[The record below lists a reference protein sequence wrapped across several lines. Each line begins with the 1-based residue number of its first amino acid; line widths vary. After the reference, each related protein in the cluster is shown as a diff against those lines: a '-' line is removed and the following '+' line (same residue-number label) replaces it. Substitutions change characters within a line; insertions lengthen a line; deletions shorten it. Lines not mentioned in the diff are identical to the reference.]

1 MKRLIRGLACLTIIM
16 VASLLGGFTFHTFQ
30 HNTFSDGRLST
41 IPAIQDPLNVTGATS
56 AFNYTYGTAD
66 IYAIGMA
73 LQTPST
79 PATGTTLVWFSTL
92 NSTSTGSAIPGTAFN
107 FTSSSPISAGR
118 QEVNWTL
125 TIPKTTCSTCSVYVQ
140 FTLYGNLTKGTS
152 ENFTLTLTHNN
163 TLIPTTICQ
172 GSPQGSCVFLGD
184 NASSANPVLVC
195 GTTTSTLLCPTS
207 NPVQVNATR
216 WVGYKLS
223 LSFRFG
229 WNGTAEPMKASVGE
243 VRVASIDNTVK
254 TSTSH
259 LMWLNNTDTVVHRAA
274 LSQISYNA
282 TVEYPANGTST
293 TVSHIWSNEVI
304 NILYPSGYNI
314 TKVLINST
322 SSGTIT
328 LWQSDLNV
336 PAAFEKTSCQN
347 IPCSQS
353 LLALNMSYINPR
365 FIHNSNVTITAVTR
379 NSIMSLATL
388 SGGVPTR
395 FFTSGD
401 QIGIKVLNSPS
412 EVNASISQQ
421 TGLLNITFP
430 QPLLIQT
437 SPTTTLSGGVFN
449 FNLPSDCGFNGEL
462 CARDWNFSAV
472 FTSGFDLGIRSGL
485 FRIDSL
491 QVSFTGSTGG
501 NNALSIQGRSSSTL
515 SPGKGS
521 ELRLLLQASGRA

>member
-1 MKRLIRGLACLTIIM
+1 DL
-16 VASLLGGFTFHTFQ
+16 
-30 HNTFSDGRLST
+30 
-41 IPAIQDPLNVTGATS
+41 
-56 AFNYTYGTAD
+56 
-66 IYAIGMA
+66 
-73 LQTPST
+73 
-79 PATGTTLVWFSTL
+79 
-92 NSTSTGSAIPGTAFN
+92 
-107 FTSSSPISAGR
+107 
-118 QEVNWTL
+118 
-125 TIPKTTCSTCSVYVQ
+125 
-140 FTLYGNLTKGTS
+140 
-152 ENFTLTLTHNN
+152 
-163 TLIPTTICQ
+163 
-172 GSPQGSCVFLGD
+172 
-184 NASSANPVLVC
+184 
-195 GTTTSTLLCPTS
+195 
-207 NPVQVNATR
+207 
-216 WVGYKLS
+216 
-223 LSFRFG
+223 
-229 WNGTAEPMKASVGE
+229 
-243 VRVASIDNTVK
+243 TVK

-365 FIHNSNVTITAVTR
+365 FIHN
-379 NSIMSLATL
+379 
-388 SGGVPTR
+388 
-395 FFTSGD
+395 
-401 QIGIKVLNSPS
+401 
-412 EVNASISQQ
+412 
-421 TGLLNITFP
+421 
-430 QPLLIQT
+430 
-437 SPTTTLSGGVFN
+437 

-501 NNALSIQGRSSSTL
+501 NNALSIQGRLTY
-515 SPGKGS
+515 GNGTKK
-521 ELRLLLQASGRA
+521 ASGVNATMFAID